1 MLPLQ
6 QFTGTVLAEIL
17 RRQPA
22 SKEKTAFAWRLA
34 VGPALARV
42 STVETHDRT
51 LIVRTLDP
59 RWTRELERASGTILL
74 RLQHLLGREAIERIH
89 IEEHRSSHA

>member
-74 RLQHLLGREAIERIH
+74 RLQHLQGREAIERIH